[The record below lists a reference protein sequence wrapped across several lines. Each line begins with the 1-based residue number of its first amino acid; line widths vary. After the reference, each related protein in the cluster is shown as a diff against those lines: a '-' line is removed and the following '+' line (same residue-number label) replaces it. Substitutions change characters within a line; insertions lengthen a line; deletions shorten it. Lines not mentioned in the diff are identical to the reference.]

1 MNSSSAITAPSS
13 RGRLTPGLVLDAW
26 RGITSQQVRTTF
38 LLGCALHLVLIASG
52 IALGG
57 GIQGLPGTFVAQQ
70 IKAFAQLLTFVV
82 ADRVTACNPDRRG
95 VYALAVIIGA
105 AIAAPIA
112 VVAVQ
117 TIWTLQDNPV
127 MRDVPRGFSL
137 GLPML
142 AFMDTLIF
150 AGATVMV
157 ILDRRR
163 VAQARERLHAAELD
177 RIAAERRSVESDLQA
192 LQARVEPKFLFNT
205 LAQVQE
211 LYDQDCVRGE
221 RMLDDLIAYL
231 RAAMP
236 RIRETSSTVGQELEL
251 ARAYLEIVKVRLG
264 ERIEYAIK
272 TQPELADARF
282 PPMMLLPLID
292 HAVLRADDQSPIRA
306 LHIAMLHD
314 GDAQLRVTIRDNG
327 AAFAPEAADEGVGSL
342 RERLAAL
349 YGEKASLALEHCE
362 REATAAVISLP
373 LEPATS

>member
-221 RMLDDLIAYL
+221 RMLDDLLADL

-251 ARAYLEIVKVRLG
+251 ARA
-264 ERIEYAIK
+264 
-272 TQPELADARF
+272 
-282 PPMMLLPLID
+282 
-292 HAVLRADDQSPIRA
+292 
-306 LHIAMLHD
+306 
-314 GDAQLRVTIRDNG
+314 
-327 AAFAPEAADEGVGSL
+327 
-342 RERLAAL
+342 
-349 YGEKASLALEHCE
+349 
-362 REATAAVISLP
+362 
-373 LEPATS
+373 